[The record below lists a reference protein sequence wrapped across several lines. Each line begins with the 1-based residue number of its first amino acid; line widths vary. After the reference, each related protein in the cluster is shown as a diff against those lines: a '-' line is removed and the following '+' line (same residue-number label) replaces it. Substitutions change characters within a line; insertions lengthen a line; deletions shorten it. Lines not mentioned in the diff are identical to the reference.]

1 MNEIRRP
8 LKYSIIVGCLL
19 FILSLCLA
27 LNISVYMNQRNSLYE
42 RHQAYI
48 RDLLHFV
55 ASNMDVD
62 DLKKCVETGQKS
74 EQFHKTQAFLDN
86 IKDSYEINYVYVIIP
101 VNTSDR
107 DNIMN
112 VIAGMSTYEKKYQ
125 PDMKVQL
132 GGLTGTD
139 YTAEIAALYYNAMN
153 NRGEITFFEDN
164 LDRFG
169 WAYTGVLPLLDSR
182 GQFFAELCVDV
193 SSTKIHDDLARQTII
208 NVVVIVGLGVLFTL
222 IFIFWVNSQV
232 INPIAAL
239 ERGMSELAGKSHGQ
253 RDVNRIAIAA
263 PEIHSGNEIEALCNS
278 AVKMA
283 DDIRDYVSEILAAES
298 ALESAQNEVERMNQL
313 ASRDALTG
321 IRNKMAYDEELK
333 KITRELEDGEEKFG
347 IAIVDLNYLKRI
359 NDTFGHDKG
368 NIAIKKLCY
377 IVCHVFAH
385 SPVFRIGGDEFAV
398 ILKGVDYDNV
408 DNLIAEYYEQE
419 DKMAKDET
427 LESWEKISAAI
438 GYSVF
443 DKTVDNCVES
453 VFERADAAMY
463 EKKRQMKED
472 MM

>member
-8 LKYSIIVGCLL
+8 LKYSIMFGCLL

-27 LNISVYMNQRNSLYE
+27 LNISVYMNYRNSLYE

-55 ASNMDVD
+55 ASNTDVD
-62 DLKKCVETGQKS
+62 DLKKCIETGEKS
-74 EQFHKTQAFLDN
+74 EQFHKLQAFLDN
-86 IKDSYEINYVYVIIP
+86 IKDSYEINYVYIIIP

-125 PDMKVQL
+125 PDMEVQL

-153 NRGEITFFEDN
+153 NKGEITYFEDDM
-164 LDRFG
+164 DRFG
-169 WAYTGVLPLLDSR
+169 WAYTGVLPLLDSH

-193 SSTKIHDDLARQTII
+193 SSTKIHEDLVKQTII
-208 NVVVIVGLGVLFTL
+208 NVAVIVGLGVLFTL

-232 INPIAAL
+232 IKPIAAL
-239 ERGMSELAGKSHGQ
+239 ERGMSEFAEKSHGQ
-253 RDVNRIAIAA
+253 RDVSQIAISA

-278 AVKMA
+278 VVKMA
-283 DDIRDYVSEILAAES
+283 DDIRNYVSEILAAES
-298 ALESAQNEVERMNQL
+298 ALASAQNEVERMNQL

-321 IRNKMAYDEELK
+321 IRNKMAYDEEIK
-333 KITRELEDGEEKFG
+333 KITWEMESGEDKFG
-347 IAIVDLNYLKRI
+347 IAVVDLNFLKRI

-398 ILKGVDYDNV
+398 ILKGSDYDNV
-408 DNLIAEYYEQE
+408 DDLIAEYYAQE
-419 DKMAKDET
+419 EKLAKDET
-427 LESWEKISAAI
+427 LEYWEKISAAI
-438 GYSVF
+438 GYSFF
-443 DKTVDNCVES
+443 DRMVDNCVES
-453 VFERADAAMY
+453 VFKRADAAMY
-463 EKKRQMKED
+463 EKKRQMKAAR
-472 MM
+472 M